1 MHRGKKG
8 KIRVAAVMLAAAIL
22 GGSTCLPTQ
31 AAETEYVVI
40 VEERSLLGAFAEKQK
55 ELPGYVLSQQPAEAD
70 PIAWKPFYVT
80 LTALTVIGGGTI
92 HVLVTRHRKQDH
104 NIGKRGL

>member
-1 MHRGKKG
+1 MKKG
-8 KIRVAAVMLAAAIL
+8 KIRIAAVMLTAAIL
-22 GGSTCLPTQ
+22 GGPTCLPTH
-31 AAETEYVVI
+31 AAEPEEYVVI
-40 VEERSLLGAFAEKQK
+40 VEECSPLGAFAEKQK
-55 ELPGYVLSQQPAEAD
+55 ELPGYVLSQQHTEAD
-70 PIAWKPFYVT
+70 PIAWKPFYIT